1 MTTPV
6 FYPLSNDAFAA
17 LGAPA
22 LVYVRPMSA
31 LQAFDQ
37 FPKAMAEAEL
47 QPEQI
52 VYSVHR
58 ADGERL
64 AILTDRETAYAA
76 AIAYDLA
83 PVSVH

>member
-1 MTTPV
+1 MSTPV
-6 FYPLSNDAFAA
+6 FLPLSNDAFAA

-22 LVYVRPMSA
+22 LVYVRPMAA
-31 LQAFDQ
+31 LEAFDQ
-37 FPKAMAEAEL
+37 YPKAMAEAEVE
-47 QPEQI
+47 PDQI

-58 ADGERL
+58 ANGERL

>member
-6 FYPLSNDAFAA
+6 IYPLGNDAFAA

-31 LQAFDQ
+31 TEAFDQ
-37 FPKAMAEAEL
+37 HPKALAEAEIE
-47 QPEQI
+47 PDQI

-58 ADGERL
+58 ANGERL

>member
-1 MTTPV
+1 M
-6 FYPLSNDAFAA
+6 AA
-17 LGAPA
+17 LE
-22 LVYVRPMSA
+22 
-31 LQAFDQ
+31 AFDQ
-37 FPKAMAEAEL
+37 YPKAMAEAEVE
-47 QPEQI
+47 PDQI

-58 ADGERL
+58 ANGERL